1 MIVNDFV
8 TGLVALLI
16 GYVLGS
22 FPTAYLLTKWKTGK
36 DIRKLGGGNVGG
48 LNTFKEVGIWAAIAV
63 TLIDIGKG
71 AATIAI
77 TYYALN
83 MEERFVLL
91 SAVGVVLGHN
101 WMPWLKFSGGKGMGA
116 TVGVLVMIMP
126 IYGYLMELAIFGG
139 IVVVPLL
146 LTRNV
151 ALSMGLGLV
160 ALPFLGWLSM
170 QDGYFVTWS
179 LVVGIIIA
187 IKFASTAI
195 GVIAKSTRTLSRGI
209 DEEKFQVTSIKE
221 PYSCYPIS
229 VRQTW

>member
-1 MIVNDFV
+1 MIVNDFI

-22 FPTAYLLTKWKTGK
+22 IPTAYLLTKWKTGK

-63 TLIDIGKG
+63 TIIDIGKG
-71 AATIAI
+71 AATVAI

-83 MEERFVLL
+83 MDKPFVLIA
-91 SAVGVVLGHN
+91 AVGVVLGHN

-116 TVGVLVMIMP
+116 TVGALVMIMP
-126 IYGYLMELAIFGG
+126 IYGYLMELAIFAG
-139 IVVVPLL
+139 IVVLPLL

-160 ALPFLGWLSM
+160 ALPFLGWLSIHS
-170 QDGYFVTWS
+170 GLFVVWS

-187 IKFASTAI
+187 IKFASTGI
-195 GVIAKSTRTLSRGI
+195 TVIAQS
-209 DEEKFQVTSIKE
+209 TSIKDF
-221 PYSCYPIS
+221 IKGH
-229 VRQTW
+229 

>member
-1 MIVNDFV
+1 MIVNGFV
-8 TGLVALLI
+8 SGLIALLI
-16 GYVLGS
+16 GYLLGS
-22 FPTAYLLTKWKTGK
+22 FPTAYLFTKWKTGK

-48 LNTFKEVGIWAAIAV
+48 LNTFKEVGLPLAITV
-63 TLIDIGKG
+63 TLIDIAKG
-71 AATIAI
+71 AATVAI

-83 MEERFVLL
+83 LDKPYVLI

-126 IYGYLMELAIFGG
+126 IYGYLMELAIFAG

-170 QDGYFVTWS
+170 HDGYFVTWS
-179 LVVGIIIA
+179 LVSGIIIA

-195 GVIAKSTRTLSRGI
+195 GVITKSTSLW
-209 DEEKFQVTSIKE
+209 DFIKGH
-221 PYSCYPIS
+221 
-229 VRQTW
+229 

>member
-16 GYVLGS
+16 GYALGS
-22 FPTAYLLTKWKTGK
+22 IPTAYLLTKWKTGK

-63 TLIDIGKG
+63 TIIDIGKG
-71 AATIAI
+71 AATVAI
-77 TYYALN
+77 THYVLN
-83 MEERFVLL
+83 MDKPFVLIA
-91 SAVGVVLGHN
+91 AVGVVLGHN

-126 IYGYLMELAIFGG
+126 LYGYLLELAIFGG
-139 IVVVPLL
+139 IVALPLL

-160 ALPFLGWLSM
+160 ALPFLGWLSIHS
-170 QDGYFVTWS
+170 GLFVVWS

-187 IKFASTAI
+187 IKFASTGI
-195 GVIAKSTRTLSRGI
+195 TVIAKSTSLM
-209 DEEKFQVTSIKE
+209 DFIKGH
-221 PYSCYPIS
+221 
-229 VRQTW
+229 

>member
-1 MIVNDFV
+1 MIVNDFIS
-8 TGLVALLI
+8 GLAALLI

-48 LNTFKEVGIWAAIAV
+48 SNTFKEVGIWVAIAV
-63 TLIDIGKG
+63 TLIDIAKG
-71 AATIAI
+71 AAVIAI

-83 MEERFVLL
+83 LDKPFVLI
-91 SAVGVVLGHN
+91 SAVGAVLGHN

-116 TVGVLVMIMP
+116 TVGALVMIMP
-126 IYGYLMELAIFGG
+126 IYGYLMELAIFAG
-139 IVVVPLL
+139 IVVIPLL

-160 ALPFLGWLSM
+160 ALPFLSWLSM
-170 QDGYFVTWS
+170 HDGYFVTWS

-195 GVIAKSTRTLSRGI
+195 GVIAKST
-209 DEEKFQVTSIKE
+209 SIKDF
-221 PYSCYPIS
+221 IKGH
-229 VRQTW
+229 

>member
-63 TLIDIGKG
+63 TIIDIGKG
-71 AATIAI
+71 AATVAI
-77 TYYALN
+77 THYVLN
-83 MEERFVLL
+83 MDKPFVLIA
-91 SAVGVVLGHN
+91 AVGVVLGHN

-126 IYGYLMELAIFGG
+126 LYGYLLELAIFGG
-139 IVVVPLL
+139 IVALPLL

-160 ALPFLGWLSM
+160 ALPFLGWLSIHS
-170 QDGYFVTWS
+170 GLFVVWS

-187 IKFASTAI
+187 IKFASTGI
-195 GVIAKSTRTLSRGI
+195 TVIAKSTSLM
-209 DEEKFQVTSIKE
+209 DFIKGH
-221 PYSCYPIS
+221 
-229 VRQTW
+229 

>member
-16 GYVLGS
+16 GYGLGS

-48 LNTFKEVGIWAAIAV
+48 LNTFKEVGIWVAIAV

-71 AATIAI
+71 AAVIAI

-83 MEERFVLL
+83 LKGTFVLI
-91 SAVGVVLGHN
+91 SAVGAVLGHN

-116 TVGVLVMIMP
+116 TVGALVMIMP
-126 IYGYLMELAIFGG
+126 LYGYLMELAIFGA
-139 IVVVPLL
+139 IVVLPLL

-160 ALPFLGWLSM
+160 ALPFLGWLSIHS
-170 QDGYFVTWS
+170 GLFVVWS
-179 LVVGIIIA
+179 LAVGIIIA

-195 GVIAKSTRTLSRGI
+195 TVIAKST
-209 DEEKFQVTSIKE
+209 SIKDF
-221 PYSCYPIS
+221 IKG
-229 VRQTW
+229 R